1 MSVYEQNARW
11 YYNFMLYG
19 IRKHGACRGCR
30 TRSEALEFEAEIKND
45 VSLIHRNKKDLSEII
60 TVKQMFNEYL
70 EYSKINNKPDVYRD
84 NKHKVDVMEEF
95 FGADTTINKIT
106 PALIEKLKAYIIDKL
121 KLTKATFNRYF
132 ASLKKAFNLLIINHK
147 LNMLNPCK
155 LVSAFTEDNQ
165 IIRYLTEDEEKRLM
179 KELPKYLKP
188 IIICALTTGLRK
200 SNILNLKWESIDF
213 EYNLFG
219 FVFFA
224 AGVSIGCFLKGFGI
238 IFLFSHGVT
247 GMCIMEASLLGDLLN
262 SPILTDAP
270 KWFPVSAGIVIF
282 MFIVAILSLIV
293 HNLSDT
299 VKKMK
304 YFKLIP
310 LVCFFIAFLLTIII
324 RRILL

>member
-1 MSVYEQNARW
+1 MNYDYNNLLEKIEKFYQKKPDFVIRELQKVVYHLED
-11 YYNFMLYG
+11 
-19 IRKHGACRGCR
+19 
-30 TRSEALEFEAEIKND
+30 SESDKF
-45 VSLIHRNKKDLSEII
+45 SLIMR
-60 TVKQMFNEYL
+60 
-70 EYSKINNKPDVYRD
+70 
-84 NKHKVDVMEEF
+84 
-95 FGADTTINKIT
+95 
-106 PALIEKLKAYIIDKL
+106 
-121 KLTKATFNRYF
+121 
-132 ASLKKAFNLLIINHK
+132 
-147 LNMLNPCK
+147 
-155 LVSAFTEDNQ
+155 
-165 IIRYLTEDEEKRLM
+165 
-179 KELPKYLKP
+179 ELPWDFILF
-188 IIICALTTGLRK
+188 IISFMAIALLGFFSYSVADNFPL
-200 SNILNLKWESIDF
+200 
-213 EYNLFG
+213 YLFG